1 MGDHWVVGEVGEV
14 GESSICMSCALL
26 IFWERRRKRE
36 GPREMDVIGGVSG
49 MVEECTIKV
58 CPISAVKILV
68 MR

>member
-1 MGDHWVVGEVGEV
+1 MCFADFLGEKE
-14 GESSICMSCALL
+14 E
-26 IFWERRRKRE
+26 ERRTE
-36 GPREMDVIGGVSG
+36 GMNVIGGISG